1 MKKLIRKLDSKI
13 IAARIRFD
21 ELMSKEDGMQTLE
34 MVLLIIV
41 GIIVAGLV
49 VELLTGKDGNGGLIR
64 KLFNAIEKKLSNSGL
79 GITLE

>member
-1 MKKLIRKLDSKI
+1 LKKLIRKLDSKI
-13 IAARIRFD
+13 IAARLRFD

-64 KLFNAIEKKLSNSGL
+64 KLFNAIEKKLRDSGL